1 MLRNP
6 FKKKT
11 PLEHFQTRLLQMLA
25 LQMPPEK
32 ITEQLLQ
39 DKQLA
44 DYHAYI
50 KEFDPAMIE
59 IAEELVQK
67 WSGR

>member
-1 MLRNP
+1 MLFNL
-6 FKKKT
+6 FKKTT
-11 PLEHFQTRLLQMLA
+11 PLEHFQNRLIQMLA
-25 LQMPPEK
+25 LRMEPVEIK
-32 ITEQLLQ
+32 AQLLQ
-39 DKQLA
+39 DKKLA